1 MKEKEIL
8 EGIRSRLGI
17 EQLNDMQKEM
27 MAKASESRD
36 IILLSPT
43 GSGKTLAFTLPL
55 LKLMKTSTG
64 RIQCVVIAP
73 SRELVIQIAAV
84 MREAGKAFRTVAL
97 YGGHKVEDEVNSL
110 KVTPDIVVATPGRLL
125 DHSVRHNL
133 ELLPV
138 RMLVLDEFD
147 KTLELGFE
155 EEMEKLMKRMKNVSR
170 IILTSATKA
179 DVLPEFLKLDNPI
192 TIDYSSQGDEVRGRM
207 NIRSV
212 PVKSND
218 KLEGLLT
225 LLHNIYSPR
234 PAFGEDTDKAPETKN
249 GHKEMKS
256 IIFVNHRES
265 AERIYEFLRKN
276 KVAAVLYHGA
286 LEQKDRE
293 TAVALFNNGSRPVLV
308 ATDLAARGLDIEKV
322 NAVIHYHQPLTPEAF
337 VHRNGRTA
345 RIDNEGDVYIL
356 TGPEE
361 ELKDFITPD
370 GEFIPDEN
378 IKADLSRKFMALYIS
393 GGKREKL
400 SKGDLL
406 GFFTKEC
413 GISGSD
419 IGKIDVFDHYS
430 LAAVR
435 EEAVPQILDKA
446 DNKKIK
452 GEKRRIRTLTK

>member
-8 EGIRSRLGI
+8 EGLRSRLGI
-17 EQLNDMQKEM
+17 EELNPMQKEM
-27 MAKASESRD
+27 MSKATEKRD

-43 GSGKTLAFTLPL
+43 GSGKTLAFTLPV
-55 LKLMKTSTG
+55 LKLMKESTG

-84 MREAGKAFRTVAL
+84 MREAGKVFRVVAL

-125 DHSVRHNL
+125 DHSVRKNL

-155 EEMEKLMKRMKNVSR
+155 EEMAKLIKRMKNVSR
-170 IILTSATKA
+170 VILTSATST
-179 DVLPEFLKLDNPI
+179 DILPEFLNLDNPV
-192 TIDYSSQGDEVRGRM
+192 TVDYSSRNSDLRGRM
-207 NIRSV
+207 TIRKV
-212 PVKSND
+212 TTDNND

-225 LLHNIYSPR
+225 LLENINHDCKSP
-234 PAFGEDTDKAPETKN
+234 EKT
-249 GHKEMKS
+249 M
-256 IIFVNHRES
+256 IFVNHRES

-293 TAVALFNNGSRPVLV
+293 TAVALFNNGSRPIIV

-322 NAVIHYHQPLTPEAF
+322 QSVVHYHQPLTEESF

-345 RIDNEGDVYIL
+345 RIDREGDVYL
-356 TGPEE
+356 LLGPDE
-361 ELKDFITPD
+361 ELKEFVTPD
-370 GEFIPDEN
+370 GEYTLDN
-378 IKADLSRKFMALYIS
+378 SKKADLSQKFMTLYIS

-400 SKGDLL
+400 SKGDIL

-413 GISGSD
+413 GIPGEN

-430 LAAVR
+430 LVAVK
-435 EEAVPQILDKA
+435 EKDVPHLLNVA
-446 DNKKIK
+446 EGKKLK
-452 GEKRRIRTLTK
+452 GEKRRIRTLNK